1 MSNNDTEDQKAEHT
15 SIQAPKFRPAVWFQQ
30 IEAQFVCKGI
40 TKDNLK
46 YCHAL
51 QALDTDIVAKVS
63 DFTINPPQYG
73 KYKAFKTR
81 VLHTFQD
88 SEEKYL
94 KTLLYQA
101 ELGDQRPSCF
111 LKHLKEL
118 AEGKASDE
126 LLKSLWTQRLPL
138 NMQIIL
144 AACGDDLDKLAI
156 LVDRIHDIAAPN
168 VSSLEVAATPPPR
181 HHCRAK
187 STRLQEDSITS
198 PRQDKEQTHVGVVD
212 RAAARERDQHHQAV
226 DTVGITGVST
236 ERPDNVSHSAVGRT
250 KTWKTNCR
258 SVTSAKHPGHKY
270 APFIRY

>member
-1 MSNNDTEDQKAEHT
+1 MSNNDTEEQKAEHT
-15 SIQAPKFRPAVWFQQ
+15 NIQALKFSTARPAVWFQQ

-51 QALDTDIVAKVS
+51 QALDTDIVAEVS
-63 DFTINPPQYG
+63 DFTANPPQYG

-88 SEEKYL
+88 SEEKRL

-101 ELGDQRPSCF
+101 KLRDQRPSRF
-111 LKHLKEL
+111 LKRLKKL

-156 LVDRIHDIAAPN
+156 LVDRIHDIAVL
-168 VSSLEVAATPPPR
+168 VS
-181 HHCRAK
+181 K
-187 STRLQEDSITS
+187 LQ
-198 PRQDKEQTHVGVVD
+198 
-212 RAAARERDQHHQAV
+212 QHHRHA
-226 DTVGITGVST
+226 ITAEPNRRDYKKTRS
-236 ERPDNVSHSAVGRT
+236 SHLAKT
-250 KTWKTNCR
+250 KSKPTL
-258 SVTSAKHPGHKY
+258 A
-270 APFIRY
+270 